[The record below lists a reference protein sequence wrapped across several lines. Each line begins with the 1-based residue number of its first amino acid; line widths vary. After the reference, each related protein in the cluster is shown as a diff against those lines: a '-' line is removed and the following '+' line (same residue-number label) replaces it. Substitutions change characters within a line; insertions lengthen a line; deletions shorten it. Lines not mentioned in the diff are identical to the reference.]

1 MRLSDADAVGTF
13 SVVLTV
19 VRMCVQRWTFLGV
32 WAGTKGLSTHAGST
46 VLIPPGYKKH
56 VQPGYADNIS

>member
-13 SVVLTV
+13 SSTYGCPNV
-19 VRMCVQRWTFLGV
+19 CPHWTFLEV